1 MADASRL
8 VALGMVPELAKE
20 VANQINNISAPVASV
35 NGQTGTV
42 VLDANDVGAVESV
55 NGQTG
60 VVVLDATDVGAVE
73 VPDTPPAYSTT
84 ASDIADALVAAGLMA
99 PNA

>member
-1 MADASRL
+1 MADARRMAELS
-8 VALGMVPELAKE
+8 MPTELAKE
-20 VANQINNISAPVASV
+20 VANQIDNMSAAVASV

-42 VLDANDVGAVESV
+42 VLDANDVGAVASV

-60 VVVLDATDVGAVE
+60 VVVLDADDVGAVA
-73 VPDTPPAYSTT
+73 VPETPPAYSTT
-84 ASDIADALVAAGLMA
+84 ASDLADALVAAGLMA

>member
-1 MADASRL
+1 MADARRM
-8 VALGMVPELAKE
+8 AELGMPTELAKE
-20 VANQINNISAPVASV
+20 VANQINNMSAAVASV

-42 VLDANDVGAVESV
+42 VLDANDVGAVE
-55 NGQTG
+55 
-60 VVVLDATDVGAVE
+60 

-84 ASDIADALVAAGLMA
+84 ASDLADALVAAGLMA